1 MSYRLVSCLVSC
13 ILSLASFSPLA
24 ENTIPEPLKPWV
36 EWVSEGSEALTCPFI
51 NNSKYENQLN
61 HVCAWPSVLSLN
73 VTDNAAV
80 FKQSWQVLTKSII
93 PLPGNDKNWPL
104 NVIVNTKP
112 VPVLSYKGLPSIE
125 LDKGNYQIEGSFE
138 WQKIPESIAIPAQY
152 AFVKLTVNN
161 QVSAFPKIE
170 NNDLWLQKSE
180 PNQAKQDSIDI
191 SVARRITDGAYI
203 TLETFVSLNVSGK
216 MREVGLGK
224 LLPEGFELIGI
235 ESQLSSFL
243 DGDGVLHAKVKPGSY
258 NIKVQAYAQ
267 PTLLS
272 WRKPEQTHR
281 WPKDEIWVF
290 QGHENLRLGKIEGVK
305 MIDSSQA
312 TMPKAWYELPSY
324 LMSTN
329 DTLTYDIQHRGKPLH
344 LENQLSLN
352 RTLWFSFDNTAYT
365 FNDVVNGTMIN
376 EWRLSMTSPY
386 LLESAE
392 DKDGSVLITTT
403 AEDERGIENRYPQ
416 VNVQARGVI
425 GAAKTLPVTG
435 WDSHFERVSVLLHL
449 PPGNKLFAVFGADYV
464 SDSWWASWTIWS
476 SFIVL
481 LSSLIAAR
489 LISKT
494 AGVFTALMLI
504 VIYQVG
510 GAPITAIVNLLIAI
524 ALKKHQP
531 FERMKPLVNLY
542 WGASI
547 TVAIGAILFFSASQ
561 IRTVIYPQ
569 LEARQSS
576 VQNFNAPPEMNIAS
590 VSKQAV
596 KRKES
601 ALYSTMEAEME
612 SDSMELIKV
621 SGSKVNAKDLMIER
635 YQSDSLM
642 QAGSGIPNWQWNSYR
657 IQWNSPVAKDQI
669 FDVIVLSK
677 TLYRI
682 IKIIGVALTLLW
694 LYILLKDVMSSAF
707 TNITRKIN
715 TTDHVTNKVVVS
727 IIALFLFFPSYPP
740 NAQAADFPDK
750 ILLDELKA
758 RVIEAPLCAPHCATI
773 NNLQVSIDVKELS
786 LVLSVHANADTALAI
801 PRSDFWRPEQLSF
814 TQTGSKTIGQKLNNT
829 RIDSLYKSKGWIYIP
844 VAKGISTITLIGQ
857 IAPVDTFQLEFK
869 EKPKHLN
876 VTTNNAWEIVG
887 AQDNRLAGNALEFIA
902 TTKALSNATTKTLT
916 NAESSSDRSIES
928 NTDSTSTRYS
938 AQPFVKVTRTLSI
951 DQLFTVQT
959 KVERIAPSSGSI
971 NIQVPTLTGENITTA
986 GVIAENNQVQV
997 TIPAGSYAFTWRSNI
1012 TKQAVLSLYAKPE
1025 QSLIEYWRVIVSPA
1039 WHAKLSGLPIILE
1052 DQNNSDYYTYSFY
1065 PHPDERLNIA
1075 VARPDAVKGDVLAID
1090 AVNYKI
1096 DQGTRTSILT
1106 LSFEYRSTRGGEH
1119 SIELPESYQLKEIR
1133 TDNKL
1138 INLQVENGKLAV
1150 PVLPGKHNV
1159 NIVMRANV
1167 SDSLFMSAPEIN
1179 LNAPVSNIISIID
1192 LNNQRW
1198 ILWAKGPLLGPAVLY
1213 WGELFAFILLALLVS
1228 KVKFSPLST
1237 LHWIVLG
1244 FGLSLSN
1251 WGVLMLTAF
1260 WFASITAS
1268 NYRPKTLS
1276 RLAFNT
1282 SQFLLYGLSII
1293 TIISLVSVVPVSLL
1307 SSPSMGIEGNY
1318 SYGNHLQWF
1327 SDKTN
1332 GLLPQVSVISIPTL
1346 FYKGIMLAWVIWLS
1360 FAFLN
1365 WIKWAW
1371 KTLGEQGY
1379 WRSKLSKQLE
1389 EK

>member
-1 MSYRLVSCLVSC
+1 MSYRLLSCLIFC
-13 ILSLASFSPLA
+13 ILSLASFSLLA

-36 EWVSEGSEALTCPFI
+36 PWVSEGSEALSCPFI
-51 NNSKYENQLN
+51 NNTQYTNQQN

-73 VTDNAAV
+73 VTDNAAA

-104 NVIVNTKP
+104 HVTVNTKLTP
-112 VPVLSYKGLPSIE
+112 VISHKGSPSIE
-125 LDKGNYQIEGSFE
+125 LGKGTYQIEGSFE

-170 NNDLWLQKSE
+170 NNDLWLQKSQ
-180 PNQAKQDSIDI
+180 PNQAKQNSLDI

-203 TLETFVSLNVSGK
+203 TLETFISLNVSGK
-216 MREVGLGK
+216 MREVELGK

-272 WRKPEQTHR
+272 WRKPEQTHY

-290 QGHENLRLGKIEGVK
+290 QGHENLRLGKIEGAK

-352 RTLWFSFDNTAYT
+352 RTLWFSFDNTTYT
-365 FNDVVNGTMIN
+365 FNDDVNGTMIN
-376 EWRLSMTSPY
+376 DWRLSMAFPY

-392 DKDGSVLITTT
+392 DKDSSVLITTT
-403 AEDERGIENRYPQ
+403 AENERGIENRYPQ

-425 GAAKTLPVTG
+425 GVAKTLPVTG
-435 WDSHFERVSVLLHL
+435 WDSNFERVSILLHL
-449 PPGNKLFAVFGADYV
+449 PPGNKLFAVMGADYV

-481 LSSLIAAR
+481 LSSLVAGR

-494 AGVFTALMLI
+494 AGILTALMLI

-510 GAPITAIVNLLIAI
+510 GAPITAIINLLLAIAI
-524 ALKKHQP
+524 KKHQP

-547 TVAIGAILFFSASQ
+547 TVAIGAILFFSAMQ

-569 LEARQSS
+569 LEARQAS
-576 VQNFNAPPEMNIAS
+576 VQNFNAAPAMLS
-590 VSKQAV
+590 GSSSKQAV

-601 ALYSTMEAEME
+601 ALYSTMESSIDSVME
-612 SDSMELIKV
+612 RDRMELVKV
-621 SGSKVNAKDLMIER
+621 TGNKVNAKDLMMER

-657 IQWNSPVAKDQI
+657 INWNSPVANDQM

-677 TLYRI
+677 NLYRI
-682 IKIIGVALTLLW
+682 IKIMGVALTLLW
-694 LYILLKDVMSSAF
+694 LYILLKDVISSTF
-707 TNITRKIN
+707 THFTSKIN
-715 TTDHVTNKVVVS
+715 TKTVMSVV
-727 IIALFLFFPSYPP
+727 ALGLFFPSYTPDVH
-740 NAQAADFPDK
+740 AADFPNQA
-750 ILLDELKA
+750 LLNELKA
-758 RVIEAPLCAPHCATI
+758 RVIEAPLCAPHCAVL
-773 NNLQVSIDVKELS
+773 NNLNVNIKAKQLTLELI
-786 LVLSVHANADTALAI
+786 VHANADTALAI
-801 PRSDFWRPEQLSF
+801 PRSEFWRPEKLTVS
-814 TQTGSKTIGQKLNNT
+814 QKLNNT
-829 RIDSLYKSKGWIYIP
+829 HIDSLYNSKGWIYIP
-844 VAKGISTITLIGQ
+844 VSKGISTITLIGQ
-857 IAPVDTFQLEFK
+857 VAPVDVFQLEFK
-869 EKPKHLN
+869 EKPKHVNLQA
-876 VTTNNAWEIVG
+876 NNAWEIVG
-887 AQDNRLAGNALEFIA
+887 TQANGLTGNALEFIA
-902 TTKALSNATTKTLT
+902 ITNTLANSQNTNDAT
-916 NAESSSDRSIES
+916 
-928 NTDSTSTRYS
+928 STEPSSTRYS

-951 DQLFTVQT
+951 DQLFTLQT
-959 KVERIAPSSGSI
+959 SVERIAPSSGSI
-971 NIQVPTLTGENITTA
+971 NIQIPTLSGENITTA
-986 GVIAENNQVQV
+986 GVMVDNNQVQV
-997 TIPAGSYAFTWRSNI
+997 TIPAGSHAFTWRSTV
-1012 TKQAVLSLYAKPE
+1012 TKQAVLSLHAKPE

-1039 WHAKLSGLPIILE
+1039 WHTKLTGLPIILE

-1065 PHPDERLNIA
+1065 PHPDEHLNIA
-1075 VARPDAVKGDVLAID
+1075 VTRPDAVKGDVLAID

-1106 LSFEYRSTRGGEH
+1106 LSFDYRSTRGGEH
-1119 SIELPESYQLKEIR
+1119 SIALPESYQLKEIR

-1150 PVLPGKHNV
+1150 PVLPGKHSV

-1167 SDSLFMSAPEIN
+1167 SNTLFMSAPKIN
-1179 LNAPVSNIISIID
+1179 LNAPVSNITSIID

-1293 TIISLVSVVPVSLL
+1293 TVISLVSVVPVSLL

-1318 SYGNHLQWF
+1318 SHGNHLQWF
-1327 SDKTN
+1327 SDKTT

-1379 WRSKLSKQLE
+1379 WRTKLSKQLE
-1389 EK
+1389 EE

>member
-1 MSYRLVSCLVSC
+1 MNKSLLPYRVITSF
-13 ILSLASFSPLA
+13 LSSLLFLISFSLLA
-24 ENTIPEPLKPWV
+24 QNTIPEPLKPWV
-36 EWVSEGSEALTCPFI
+36 PWVSKGSEALTCPYI
-51 NNSKYENQLN
+51 NNTQYENQQN
-61 HVCAWPSVLSLN
+61 HVCAWPSDLALK
-73 VTDNAAV
+73 VTDNSAV
-80 FKQSWQVLTKSII
+80 FIQSWHILTKSII
-93 PLPGNDKNWPL
+93 PLPGSTKNWPS
-104 NVIVNTKP
+104 VVKVNSKQ
-112 VPVLSYKGLPSIE
+112 VPVISHKGVPSIE
-125 LDKGNYQIEGSFE
+125 LTKGNYQIEGSFE
-138 WQKIPESIAIPAQY
+138 WQKIPESLAIPAQY
-152 AFVKLTVNN
+152 AFVKLTVND

-180 PNQAKQDSIDI
+180 SKQTKQDTLDI
-191 SVARRITDGAYI
+191 SVARRITDGTYI
-203 TLETFVSLNVSGK
+203 ALETFISLNVSGK
-216 MREVGLGK
+216 MREVKLGK
-224 LLPEGFELIGI
+224 LLPSGFELISI
-235 ESQLSSFL
+235 ESQLSSFI
-243 DGDGVLHAKVKPGSY
+243 DGDGVLRAKVKPGSY
-258 NIKVQAYAQ
+258 SIQVQAYAQ

-272 WRKPEQTHR
+272 WSRPERTHN

-290 QGHENLRLGKIEGVK
+290 QGHEKLRLGKIEGAK

-329 DTLTYDIQHRGKPLH
+329 DTLKYDIQHRGKPLH

-352 RTLWFSFDNTAYT
+352 RTLWFSFDNHSYT
-365 FNDVVNGTMIN
+365 FNDDINGTMIN
-376 EWRLSMTSPY
+376 DWRLSMTSPY
-386 LLESAE
+386 SLESAE

-403 AEDERGIENRYPQ
+403 TENERGIEYRYPH
-416 VNVQARGVI
+416 VNIQARGVI
-425 GAAKTLPVTG
+425 SAEKTLPVTG
-435 WDSHFERVSVLLHL
+435 WDSNFERVSVLLQL

-481 LSSLIAAR
+481 LSSLITGR
-489 LISKT
+489 LISKS
-494 AGVFTALMLI
+494 AGVFTALMLV
-504 VIYQVG
+504 VIYQVS
-510 GAPITAIVNLLIAI
+510 GAPIAAIVNLLIAI
-524 ALKKHQP
+524 AIKKHQP
-531 FERMKPLVNLY
+531 FDCIKPVVNLY

-576 VQNFNAPPEMNIAS
+576 VESFNAAPAMLVDSA
-590 VSKQAV
+590 SKQAV

-601 ALYSTMEAEME
+601 ALYSTMESSANAIM
-612 SDSMELIKV
+612 DRDRMELIKV
-621 SGSKVNAKDLMIER
+621 SGSKANAKNLMMER

-657 IQWNSPVAKDQI
+657 IQWNSPVAKDQL

-677 TLYRI
+677 SLYRI
-682 IKIIGVALTLLW
+682 IKLIGVALTLLW
-694 LYILLKDVMSSAF
+694 LYILLKDAMSFVF
-707 TNITRKIN
+707 TQFTKKVNAKGLVN
-715 TTDHVTNKVVVS
+715 NKAIVS
-727 IIALFLFFPSYPP
+727 IIAVFLFFPSYVP
-740 NAQAADFPDK
+740 NTQATDFPDQT
-750 ILLDELKA
+750 LLNELKA
-758 RVIEAPLCAPHCATI
+758 RVTEVPLCAPNCASI
-773 NNLQVSIDVKELS
+773 NTMQVSINTKQLT
-786 LVLSVHANADTALAI
+786 LILSVHANVDTALAI
-801 PRSDFWRPEQLSF
+801 PRSEFWRPE
-814 TQTGSKTIGQKLNNT
+814 KLNVSQNLNKT
-829 RIDSLYKSKGWIYIP
+829 SIDSLYKNKGWIYIP

-876 VTTNNAWEIVG
+876 LKTNDAWEIVG
-887 AQDNRLAGNALEFIA
+887 TQNNRLAGNALEFIA
-902 TTKALSNATTKTLT
+902 TINVIS
-916 NAESSSDRSIES
+916 S
-928 NTDSTSTRYS
+928 NTTTNTDNNTDLTSTRYS
-938 AQPFVKVTRTLSI
+938 AHPFVKVTRTLSI

-959 KVERIAPSSGSI
+959 KVERIAPSSGAI
-971 NIQVPTLTGENITTA
+971 NIKVPILTGENITTA
-986 GVIAENNQVQV
+986 GVVAENNQVQV
-997 TIPAGSYAFTWRSNI
+997 TIPAGSHAFTWRSNI
-1012 TKQAVLSLYAKPE
+1012 TKQAAFSLYAQPE
-1025 QSLIEYWRVIVSPA
+1025 LSLIEYWQVIVSPA
-1039 WHAKLSGLPIILE
+1039 WHAKLTGLPIILE

-1075 VARPDAVKGDVLAID
+1075 VTRPESVKGDVLAID
-1090 AVNYKI
+1090 SVNYKI
-1096 DQGTRTSILT
+1096 DQGTRTSKLM

-1119 SIELPESYQLKEIR
+1119 NIELPESYQLKEIR

-1150 PVLPGKHNV
+1150 PVLPGKHSV

-1167 SDSLFMSAPEIN
+1167 SDALFMSAPTIN
-1179 LNAPVSNIISIID
+1179 LNAPVSNITSIID
-1192 LNNQRW
+1192 LNSQRW

-1237 LHWIVLG
+1237 FHWIVLG

-1251 WGVLMLTAF
+1251 WGVLMLIAF

-1268 NYRPKTLS
+1268 NYRPKTIS
-1276 RLAFNT
+1276 RLVFNS
-1282 SQFLLYGLSII
+1282 SQFLLYVLSII
-1293 TIISLVSVVPVSLL
+1293 TIMSLVSVVPVSLL

-1327 SDKTN
+1327 SDKTD
-1332 GLLPQVSVISIPTL
+1332 GLLPQVSVMSIPIL

-1389 EK
+1389 QK